1 MIECDVALVGFSLEG
16 SEGRPDFVDSDIF
29 IESSRVVE
37 CDSFKLLERGSE
49 LIELG
54 QSSSSF
60 SLDLSLD
67 RSKPSSLKFNTLGN
81 DLFT

>member
-1 MIECDVALVGFSLEG
+1 MIKCDVALVGFGLECA
-16 SEGRPDFVDSDIF
+16 EGRPDFVDSDIL
-29 IESSRVVE
+29 IEGSRVVE
-37 CDSFKLLERGSE
+37 CDSFKLLERGGE

-60 SLDLSLD
+60 SLDLGFD
-67 RSKPSSLKFNTLGN
+67 RSKPSSLKLNPLGN

>member
-1 MIECDVALVGFSLEG
+1 VIECNVALVGLGLEG

-29 IESSRVVE
+29 IEGSRVVE
-37 CDSFKLLERGSE
+37 CDSFKLLERGGE

-67 RSKPSSLKFNTLGN
+67 RSKPSSLELNPLRN